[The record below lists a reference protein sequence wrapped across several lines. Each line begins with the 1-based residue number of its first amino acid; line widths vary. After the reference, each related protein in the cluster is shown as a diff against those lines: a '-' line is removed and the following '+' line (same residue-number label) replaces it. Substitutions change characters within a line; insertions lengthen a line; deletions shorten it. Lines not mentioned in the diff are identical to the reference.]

1 MTKQHRRLLEEVLD
15 ALKLWQAMA
24 DNFSGTAIMDAD
36 VLQGM
41 AISEDKLR
49 RVLETG

>member
-1 MTKQHRRLLEEVLD
+1 MTDEQRQLIEDVRD
-15 ALKLWQAMA
+15 ALRLWQSMA